1 MTHPCWPLR
10 AWIALPIRTP
20 ASGATSSPRIQSLSP
35 RPAPIFCWALAC
47 AEFPLDRLLVQIWH
61 PNRRSA
67 RRRRARTWRSAPTSA
82 PSGRRA
88 SLARCPP
95 PSLCAP
101 HTCPPSPSRVRGTLF
116 VLPMT
121 ASSLSPGRWQEVR
134 RPGAGQDARR
144 GVEEPDRCRQGE
156 GRVCEVGTLLP
167 KRALRCAVCV
177 SLVSLHFLVPI
188 IPLRS
193 RACRGVPSRARA
205 PLPNRCAFCPLRT
218 HSQTHRFSRYRS
230 VPRSARPPE
239 PTRGVSFTTRYFTVV
254 SEQCRPIQRE
264 RGTHPANLPWCEQE
278 SERVAAPRGP
288 LWYRVAA
295 TAFGRTAQAAWRAT
309 RSALPIGS
317 LPPRLCRD
325 SSAGVRGQISP
336 AEIRAQVRARSC
348 EVTRPPQPL
357 TAPHSTSALQHGQ
370 KVERANLCA
379 PKERRLEKGL
389 LRRGLLKRGLLRRG
403 EATPR
408 SGESG
413 RVVAEQVA
421 WGEPGEAT
429 EGGRR
434 HPSSPATQQGGAE
447 GGGGRERGPCC
458 RRAHHLSMHAA
469 WKICEQGSRRHWSS
483 SSISQR
489 QIEHSSSSTWVRGRG
504 RG

>member
-20 ASGATSSPRIQSLSP
+20 ASGAISSPRIQSLSP

-144 GVEEPDRCRQGE
+144 GVEEPDRGRQGE

-205 PLPNRCAFCPLRT
+205 PLPNRCAFCPLRLA
-218 HSQTHRFSRYRS
+218 HALADAPLFSVSKRPPLRPTPRAHTRS
-230 VPRSARPPE
+230 VVYDPLFYSCIRAVQADTAGEGYPLSIPP
-239 PTRGVSFTTRYFTVV
+239 
-254 SEQCRPIQRE
+254 I
-264 RGTHPANLPWCEQE
+264 PWCEQ
-278 SERVAAPRGP
+278 VG
-288 LWYRVAA
+288 
-295 TAFGRTAQAAWRAT
+295 TGR
-309 RSALPIGS
+309 
-317 LPPRLCRD
+317 
-325 SSAGVRGQISP
+325 
-336 AEIRAQVRARSC
+336 
-348 EVTRPPQPL
+348 RPPG
-357 TAPHSTSALQHGQ
+357 S
-370 KVERANLCA
+370 
-379 PKERRLEKGL
+379 
-389 LRRGLLKRGLLRRG
+389 
-403 EATPR
+403 
-408 SGESG
+408 
-413 RVVAEQVA
+413 VVV
-421 WGEPGEAT
+421 
-429 EGGRR
+429 
-434 HPSSPATQQGGAE
+434 
-447 GGGGRERGPCC
+447 
-458 RRAHHLSMHAA
+458 
-469 WKICEQGSRRHWSS
+469 
-483 SSISQR
+483 
-489 QIEHSSSSTWVRGRG
+489 
-504 RG
+504 

>member
-1 MTHPCWPLR
+1 M
-10 AWIALPIRTP
+10 RT
-20 ASGATSSPRIQSLSP
+20 
-35 RPAPIFCWALAC
+35 
-47 AEFPLDRLLVQIWH
+47 
-61 PNRRSA
+61 
-67 RRRRARTWRSAPTSA
+67 
-82 PSGRRA
+82 
-88 SLARCPP
+88 
-95 PSLCAP
+95 
-101 HTCPPSPSRVRGTLF
+101 
-116 VLPMT
+116 
-121 ASSLSPGRWQEVR
+121 
-134 RPGAGQDARR
+134 
-144 GVEEPDRCRQGE
+144 
-156 GRVCEVGTLLP
+156 
-167 KRALRCAVCV
+167 
-177 SLVSLHFLVPI
+177 
-188 IPLRS
+188 
-193 RACRGVPSRARA
+193 
-205 PLPNRCAFCPLRT
+205 
-218 HSQTHRFSRYRS
+218 QTHRFSRYRS

-264 RGTHPANLPWCEQE
+264 RGILYPSRQSPGVNK

-447 GGGGRERGPCC
+447 GGGAE
-458 RRAHHLSMHAA
+458 S
-469 WKICEQGSRRHWSS
+469 E
-483 SSISQR
+483 
-489 QIEHSSSSTWVRGRG
+489 E
-504 RG
+504 